1 MRPYEKRSKF
11 YRQKSIFKTDKNKF
25 YREPGKSQVNVEKP
39 PSKEEEKTFWTSDC
53 GTEKD
58 HNEEAEW
65 LKREEEWYQNL
76 EQQV

>member
-1 MRPYEKRSKF
+1 MKKDRNS
-11 YRQKSIFKTDKNKF
+11 TDKNKF

-65 LKREEEWYQNL
+65 LKREEE
-76 EQQV
+76 